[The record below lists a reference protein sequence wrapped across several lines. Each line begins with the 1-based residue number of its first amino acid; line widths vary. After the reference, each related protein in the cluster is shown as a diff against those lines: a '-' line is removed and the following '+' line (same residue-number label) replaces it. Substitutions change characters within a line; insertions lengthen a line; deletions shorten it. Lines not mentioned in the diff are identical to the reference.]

1 MRAPRGTRRVRRMVF
16 SLPHPS
22 CPLPSARAFA
32 ASVLSHVPLL
42 RRLPAQ
48 VMVTVGSGG
57 EKLTANKAV
66 TQRVQVVEA
75 RDKWPAFEKLL
86 ESYKPGGVDAG

>member
-1 MRAPRGTRRVRRMVF
+1 
-16 SLPHPS
+16 
-22 CPLPSARAFA
+22 
-32 ASVLSHVPLL
+32 
-42 RRLPAQ
+42 
-48 VMVTVGSGG
+48 MVTVGSGG